1 MNEELKY
8 IIGGNIRLAREK
20 AGFSQAELAEKL
32 GITGASISAYENG
45 VSIPSVP
52 VILQIAKTLNV
63 SIDFLCG
70 YEKSNAFSQY
80 PEILKILLKLL
91 QTEEVGAF
99 IASVFDGDPYNS
111 EQYSCIGFR
120 NNVIG
125 KFCSEVS
132 DIKKLYDNG
141 TFDDNMY
148 SLVVNAL
155 LNKPEYNKPISP
167 EDCDGFIPF

>member
-99 IASVFDGDPYNS
+99 IASVKAAGSIPAWRTKSLEIPAFLRLFIFP
-111 EQYSCIGFR
+111 
-120 NNVIG
+120 
-125 KFCSEVS
+125 
-132 DIKKLYDNG
+132 
-141 TFDDNMY
+141 TF
-148 SLVVNAL
+148 
-155 LNKPEYNKPISP
+155 PI
-167 EDCDGFIPF
+167 